1 MKILLSVEIL
11 IDKIATE
18 ETAFLINTLT
28 ANGHDVF
35 VVANSNR
42 LDVHDLFELYKNLRS
57 CLPALPQ
64 KHILAA
70 KDIHRI
76 PGDIVV
82 SIAPDDFDL
91 NQQMAFRF
99 FYEALDYDKMVETL
113 KNERKFIPAKEAL
126 DRANEILETAL
137 IWIEKAYNINQ
148 NDRQHNIMYRQV
160 LVRLLKPVPE
170 ELQEKVDSYYKH

>member
-82 SIAPDDFDL
+82 SIAPDDFDMKRKL
-91 NQQMAFRF
+91 NILLAPKPIQDKIKKGLRVEYARD
-99 FYEALDYDKMVETL
+99 FYSIYAQIGVFEV
-113 KNERKFIPAKEAL
+113 ERKMEEIDIAAK
-126 DRANEILETAL
+126 
-137 IWIEKAYNINQ
+137 KK
-148 NDRQHNIMYRQV
+148 
-160 LVRLLKPVPE
+160 LK
-170 ELQEKVDSYYKH
+170 KKHR